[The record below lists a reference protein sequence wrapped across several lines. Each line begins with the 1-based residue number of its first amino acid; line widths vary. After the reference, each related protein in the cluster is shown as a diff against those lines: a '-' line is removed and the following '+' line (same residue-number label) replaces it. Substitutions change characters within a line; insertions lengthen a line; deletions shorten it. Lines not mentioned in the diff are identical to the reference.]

1 MANLQVR
8 DIDSKLYESLKRR
21 AELEHRSISQ
31 EVVSMIESHLNRN
44 DLVAE
49 IQTLEFL
56 KLSHSWQDTRN
67 AKEIVSEL
75 RKSRT
80 KNTRLSRV
88 DELFD

>member
-1 MANLQVR
+1 MAHLHVR
-8 DIDSKLYESLKRR
+8 DLNDKLYESIKRR
-21 AELEHRSISQ
+21 VNLGHRSISQ
-31 EVVSMIESHLNRN
+31 EVVSMIESYLNRN

-75 RKSRT
+75 RNSRT
-80 KNTRLSRV
+80 KNTRLNKIN
-88 DELFD
+88 ELLD

>member
-1 MANLQVR
+1 MAHLHVR
-8 DIDSKLYESLKRR
+8 DLNDKLYESIKRR
-21 AELEHRSISQ
+21 ANLGHRSISQ
-31 EVVSMIESHLNRN
+31 EVVSMIESYLNRN

-67 AKEIVSEL
+67 TKEIVSEL
-75 RKSRT
+75 RNSRT

>member
-1 MANLQVR
+1 
-8 DIDSKLYESLKRR
+8 
-21 AELEHRSISQ
+21 
-31 EVVSMIESHLNRN
+31 MIESHLNRN

-56 KLSHSWQDTRN
+56 KLSHSWLSKTN